1 MANSLPLSDTML
13 TYTNQR
19 LQKAAMGYAGAA
31 LISGG
36 VFGSVTLILWQAYLE
51 APANSSISI
60 WHLIL
65 ITAIVTLM
73 IASFVFGACVIC
85 SEVQIHPEGL
95 LVKTDLVRR
104 CLIPWTEVMDVISWS
119 RPSRL
124 NPRGDTTF
132 VMVSRGLS
140 FWHYSP
146 GRTSQ
151 RRIRWALGFVVMA
164 NGQNYRELVTHIR
177 EQLGADQGEGCT
189 PDAVGHL

>member
-1 MANSLPLSDTML
+1 ML

-36 VFGSVTLILWQAYLE
+36 VFGSVTLILWWTYLE
-51 APANSSISI
+51 APENSSISI

-65 ITAIVTLM
+65 ITTVVTLM
-73 IASFVFGACVIC
+73 IVSFVFAACVSC

-95 LVKTDLVRR
+95 LIKTDLVRR
-104 CLIPWTEVMDVISWS
+104 CVIPWTEVIDVISWS
-119 RPSRL
+119 RPSRF

-146 GRTSQ
+146 VRTSQ
-151 RRIRWALGFVVMA
+151 GQIRWALGFVVMVS
-164 NGQNYRELVTHIR
+164 GQNYRELVTHIR
-177 EQLGADQGEGCT
+177 EQSGADQGGELCT
-189 PDAVGHL
+189 RCGRTSVI